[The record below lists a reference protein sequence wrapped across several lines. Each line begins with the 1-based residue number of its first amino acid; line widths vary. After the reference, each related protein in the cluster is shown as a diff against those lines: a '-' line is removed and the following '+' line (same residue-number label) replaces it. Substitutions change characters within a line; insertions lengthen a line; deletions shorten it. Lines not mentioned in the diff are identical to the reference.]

1 VESSWILWISVLL
14 AWTLVGLVVAYLF
27 GGFAHRGETPEST
40 SLTPKVVS
48 YLRRQKRSNRLL
60 RPSTHIKIRR
70 ASGGR
75 SRH

>member
-1 VESSWILWISVLL
+1 MEFSWILWISVVL

-27 GGFAHRGETPEST
+27 GAFARRGEGPESST
-40 SLTPKVVS
+40 LAPKIVS
-48 YLRRQKRSNRLL
+48 YLRRQKRSNRSL

-75 SRH
+75 VRH